1 MAQKI
6 NIGNQS
12 NDGTGDSIRDAFNKV
27 NNNFDE
33 LYAINNLGG
42 GLFFTKLKDT
52 PSELLA
58 STATSP
64 AVVVSNNF
72 GSALLQKRIV
82 AGQGIRIDNT
92 RTDTIVIENP
102 NSTLSSDAFP
112 ELGGNLNGNIYRAV
126 NFSNPQDPQDLV
138 TLDYFEKN
146 SIYSRTNLY
155 VSLNGTDDGQTNF
168 PPEKRGRALAYAYR
182 SVLAACQAAEEIINN
197 SPVEVGVYGQYI
209 TIDNGTT
216 ATVYATTASVGII
229 GDTRLFIDVTSYEGT
244 DPFITENIRPGQYIF
259 GMYTKTVAFINDLG
273 QTSDGGVDLEFYDV
287 RYEQDPTGNGFSIG
301 EPMQYGTQAVS
312 TQITISIESGIYEEH
327 LPIRIPVGVS
337 LRGDE
342 FRRSIIKPAPFIS
355 ESPYAKLYFRRD
367 DNFDGLTRSSNNG
380 TTGLA
385 APGQQFGYHYLSDP
399 TDPDSTPLPND
410 QMDVF
415 LMNDTTII
423 RGISCQGHGGFMC
436 VLDPEGQILTKSPY
450 VQQCSSFSRSL
461 NKQMFAGG
469 VYLDGFAGNLN
480 ALPDDGA
487 TYFLGT
493 TTFAVSSLQRNLQ
506 TPCTF
511 YYLGNRYEINYVT
524 DWNPTTNT
532 AVLHLNPRN
541 AGGIAYANG
550 TVPVN
555 SGAGYSPSIPPFVV
569 FSQPSTAGGF
579 PTQGIA
585 NINAGQIVSVTITNP
600 GSGYKDTDVVT
611 IEFQGGEP
619 ITTATTITVPS
630 GNIKKG
636 FIGILPSPIE
646 IGTAGNKSLCAA
658 DFTQLNDLG
667 YGIVM
672 TNNARIELVSVFSY
686 YSHVS
691 YYAANG
697 AEGRSLNG
705 STVYGDFG
713 IKAEGSDPNEVPIPI
728 RLSTDMIQTATV
740 VSGVVGGINAVNTG
754 GSTSIY
760 VKNYTYIPYSFSE
773 FEIDHGTALDNNGN
787 FLGVTRY
794 EIVSASS
801 ATNTVIPD
809 LLKID
814 IAGGGGVGFGSGVGL
829 RAPIST
835 GTSIVLRSK
844 KIHRITG
851 INPLTIVRPSTA
863 LQFLESTS
871 TTYDVLSYD
880 TTSDSKLGDARA
892 YSRDAYN
899 YVSLQVPLGVG
910 IAPISGSSSLTIY
923 QVSADDRNRLQY
935 DIANPDKQM
944 IFGWKDRIYKVTG
957 YTTSTNN
964 TATITISPALISTVT
979 TVAATGTVVLL
990 AGLQKNMLGEVTT
1003 RVSNLRVSNH
1013 DMAFVG
1019 SGSWEESNVPNDIL
1033 GPSRNIP
1040 NPVNERVKVG
1050 KGRVYA
1056 VTTDQDGNF
1065 KVGDFFQ
1072 VNQGTG
1078 DITIS
1083 ANLNLTQ
1090 VDGLGF
1096 RRGVV
1101 VKEFS
1106 AAGDMG
1112 QERLDAVPTERAV
1125 VEYLNKRLGVNVNGI
1140 EQTGKFGPAFL
1151 DLAGV
1156 QKMTGVLKTN
1166 SNNIDVQGGFV
1177 VNVTTATT
1185 STFSLYAANKG
1196 YVDSYTH
1203 IKLDLAGT
1211 NAVDPI
1217 SGAGTPSKGVM
1228 TGPLM
1233 LSGDPTTSTSLVQ
1246 AVTRR
1251 YVDQI
1256 RQLNTLSDVTY
1267 TADQD
1272 GHFLMLADAMPAS
1285 TATSKPLWSSSR
1297 RVINV
1302 ANSNTSNV
1310 IITKT
1315 SGNTVASWISLTI
1328 QTNTITNAM
1337 INSNAAIV
1345 QSKLS
1350 MSAAGVGSTSSG
1362 VVQANLGLAQFDQT
1376 YFAAPDATGWI
1387 TLKSPSLFDIN
1398 AKTAAKVEN
1407 ALTKGDYLTYS
1418 AGTTYDGSAAVT
1430 VAVDATDANTASKIV
1445 ARDSSGNFS
1454 AGTMTGDL
1462 KGDVYD
1468 SGGNKVIEAGSN
1480 TTDGW
1485 FSGSYVKVGT
1495 VCKQGTNGSGN
1506 IGQDGNRFGTA
1517 YINTMCGTST
1527 SANYADLAENYLADR
1542 PYVPCTVLEF
1552 GGTCEV
1558 TSAEDG
1564 TRRVAGVVS
1573 TNPAH
1578 LMNSALTGDNVVA
1591 LALQGRVPCKVRGK
1605 VRKGDMMVSAGGGYA
1620 RSEFNPVLGSI
1631 IGKALEDFDGQE
1643 GIIEI
1648 VVGRL

>member
-12 NDGTGDSIRDAFNKV
+12 NDGTGDSIRDAFKKV
-27 NNNFDE
+27 NDNFDE

-42 GLFFTKLKDT
+42 GLFFTKLKDA
-52 PSELLA
+52 PKELLA
-58 STATSP
+58 STASGP

-72 GSALLQKRIV
+72 GSALLQKRII
-82 AGQGIRIDNT
+82 AGQGIRIVNT
-92 RTDTIVIENP
+92 STDTIVIENP

-112 ELGGNLNGNIYRAV
+112 ELGGNLNGNAYRAV
-126 NFSNPQDPQDLV
+126 NFGNPQNPQDLV

-155 VSLNGTDDGQTNF
+155 VSLNGTDDGQENF
-168 PPEKRGRALAYAYR
+168 PPERRGRSLAYAYR

-197 SPVEVGVYGQYI
+197 SPVEVGVYGQFV

-216 ATVYATTASVGII
+216 ATVYATTASVSII
-229 GDTRLFIDVTSYEGT
+229 GDTRLFIDVTGYSGT

-273 QTSDGGVDLEFYDV
+273 QTTDGGLDLEYYDV
-287 RYEQDPTGNGFSIG
+287 RYEQDPTGNGFSPG
-301 EPMQYGTQAVS
+301 EPMQYGTQAVT

-342 FRRSIIKPAPFIS
+342 FRRTIIKPTPFIS
-355 ESPYAKLYFRRD
+355 ESPYARLYFRRD
-367 DNFDGLTRSSNNG
+367 DNFDGLTKSSNDG

-385 APGQQFGYHYLSDP
+385 PPGQQFGYHYLTDP
-399 TDPDSTPLPND
+399 TDPDSLPKPND

-469 VYLDGFAGNLN
+469 VFIDGFAGNLS
-480 ALPDDGA
+480 ALPVDGA

-511 YYLGNRYEINYVT
+511 YHLGNRYEISYVT
-524 DWNPTTNT
+524 NWNPTTNT
-532 AVLHLNPRN
+532 AVFHLNPRN

-600 GSGYKDTDVVT
+600 GSGYKDTDIVT
-611 IEFQGGEP
+611 IEFQGGAP

-636 FIGILPSPIE
+636 FIGILPSPVE

-658 DFTQLNDLG
+658 DFTQLNDVG
-667 YGIVM
+667 YGVVM

-705 STVYGDFG
+705 STVYGNFG

-728 RLSTDMIQTATV
+728 RLTTDMIQTATV
-740 VSGVVGGINAVNTG
+740 VNGVVGGVNAVNTA

-760 VKNYTYIPYSFSE
+760 IKNYTFIPYSFSE
-773 FEIDHGTALDNNGN
+773 LEIDHGTALDNNGN
-787 FLGVTRY
+787 FLGITRY
-794 EIVSASS
+794 EVVSASS
-801 ATNTVIPD
+801 ATNVVIPD

-829 RAPIST
+829 KTAINT
-835 GTSIVLRSK
+835 GTSIVMRSK

-899 YVSLQVPLGVG
+899 YVSLQIPLGVG
-910 IAPISGSSSLTIY
+910 IAPIVGASSLTVY
-923 QVSADDRNRLQY
+923 QVSEDDRSRLQY

-964 TATITISPALISTVT
+964 TATITISPALISPVT
-979 TVAATGTVVLL
+979 TVAATGTVVLS
-990 AGLQKNMLGEVTT
+990 AGLQKNMPGEVTT

-1033 GPSRNIP
+1033 GPSKNVP

-1140 EQTGKFGPAFL
+1140 EQVGKFGPAFL

-1156 QKMTGVLKTN
+1156 QEMTGVLKTN

-1185 STFSLYAANKG
+1185 STFSLHAANKG

-1217 SGAGTPSKGVM
+1217 TGAGTPSKGVM

-1246 AVTRR
+1246 ATTRR
-1251 YVDQI
+1251 YVDRI

-1267 TADQD
+1267 TADAD
-1272 GHFLMLADAMPAS
+1272 GHFLMLADAMSVS
-1285 TATSKPLWSSSR
+1285 TATSKPLWSASR
-1297 RVINV
+1297 RVVNV
-1302 ANSNTSNV
+1302 ANSNTSN
-1310 IITKT
+1310 ITITKT
-1315 SGNTVASWISLTI
+1315 SGDATASWISLAI
-1328 QTNTITNAM
+1328 QVNTITNAM

-1350 MSAAGVGSTSSG
+1350 MNAATLGSTSTG

-1398 AKTAAKVEN
+1398 AKTAAKVQN
-1407 ALTKGDYLTYS
+1407 ALTKGNYLTYS

-1454 AGTMTGDL
+1454 AGTITGDL
-1462 KGDVYD
+1462 KGDIYD
-1468 SGGNKVIEAGSN
+1468 SGGNKMLEAGSN

-1485 FSGSYVKVGT
+1485 FSGSYVKVGA
-1495 VCKQGTNGSGN
+1495 VCKQGSNGSGD
-1506 IGQDGNRFGTA
+1506 IGQTGNRFGTA

-1527 SANYADLAENYLADR
+1527 AANYADLAENYLADR
-1542 PYVPCTVLEF
+1542 PYAPCTVLEF

-1558 TSAEDG
+1558 TVSQDG

-1578 LMNSALTGDNVVA
+1578 LMNSALVGDNVIA

-1605 VRKGDMMVSAGGGYA
+1605 VRKGDMMIAAGDGYA
-1620 RSEFNPVLGSI
+1620 RSEFSPVLGSV

>member
-273 QTSDGGVDLEFYDV
+273 KTSDGGVDLEFYDV

-760 VKNYTYIPYSFSE
+760 VKNYAYIPYSFSE

-910 IAPISGSSSLTIY
+910 IEPALGASSLTVY
-923 QVSADDRNRLQY
+923 QVSEDDRSRLQY

-1078 DITIS
+1078 DITIN

-1285 TATSKPLWSSSR
+1285 TATSKPLWSASR

-1315 SGNTVASWISLTI
+1315 SGDTVASWISLTI

-1350 MSAAGVGSTSSG
+1350 MSAATVGSTSSG

-1407 ALTKGDYLTYS
+1407 ALTRGNYITYS

-1445 ARDSSGNFS
+1445 ARDASGNFS

-1485 FSGSYVKVGT
+1485 FSGSYVKIGT
-1495 VCKQGTNGSGN
+1495 VCKQGSNGSGN

-1605 VRKGDMMVSAGGGYA
+1605 VCKGDMMISAGGGYA